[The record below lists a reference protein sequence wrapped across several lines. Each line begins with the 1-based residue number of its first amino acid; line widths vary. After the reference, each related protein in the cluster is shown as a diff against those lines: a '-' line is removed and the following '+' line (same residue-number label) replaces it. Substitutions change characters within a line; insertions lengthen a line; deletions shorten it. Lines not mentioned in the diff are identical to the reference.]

1 MAKVQFDPE
10 LMRNIKIIYGDADL
24 DERTLR
30 QLHQTW
36 ATNPDIIRRTAQ
48 QKMPKLQE
56 AYFDAPEMPSLPTRL
71 EPLPTAEIA
80 QDDLRG
86 VKTAFRAARERGL
99 KQFMWGNSV
108 YTTDLGQPSSKP
120 KQPSTIQIPQSDTQI
135 SIEAPDLIAT
145 TKGTTWGRG
154 IPTITGGSQPA
165 SEQTRA
171 EQPSSKPKVNPV
183 QATISRYTMG
193 TTVQGGDF
201 GIHRGLQRLF
211 NYLGDVWNSRKS
223 EAKPLTLS
231 PGHTTKFQQGGT
243 MNNQQELQKAFV
255 AYLIQDA
262 QSQGVQIQS
271 EQDLQAYAEQLG
283 EDGIKAKYQEF
294 MQKMQ
299 GGTMNN
305 QQELQKAFVA
315 YLIQDAQSQGVQIQS
330 EQDLQAYA
338 EQLGEDGIK
347 AKYQEFMQKMQGGTM
362 ARLGAKLE
370 YYKKLKGVCPEGEE
384 LVYFKQGGRI
394 CKACQKAQKGTKVT
408 KKANEVDKFKAGR
421 AQYKK
426 DMKSA
431 RDEASR
437 DSISINKYND
447 QETMA
452 NKGHKGNF
460 QGGKWVPDRKQ
471 YAKKD
476 ACGSKMKVNKCGS
489 KMKKK

>member
-86 VKTAFRAARERGL
+86 VKDFKTAFRAARERGL

-183 QATISRYTMG
+183 QATTSRYTMG
-193 TTVQGGDF
+193 NTVQGGDF

-223 EAKPLTLS
+223 EAKPLS
-231 PGHTTKFQQGGT
+231 PGHATKFQQGGT

-299 GGTMNN
+299 GG
-305 QQELQKAFVA
+305 V
-315 YLIQDAQSQGVQIQS
+315 
-330 EQDLQAYA
+330 
-338 EQLGEDGIK
+338 
-347 AKYQEFMQKMQGGTM
+347 M

>member
-86 VKTAFRAARERGL
+86 VKDFKTAFRAARERGL

-183 QATISRYTMG
+183 QATTSRYTMG
-193 TTVQGGDF
+193 NTVQGGDF

-283 EDGIKAKYQEF
+283 KDGIKAKYQEF

-299 GGTMNN
+299 GG
-305 QQELQKAFVA
+305 V
-315 YLIQDAQSQGVQIQS
+315 
-330 EQDLQAYA
+330 
-338 EQLGEDGIK
+338 
-347 AKYQEFMQKMQGGTM
+347 M

>member
-86 VKTAFRAARERGL
+86 VKDFKTAFRAARERGL

-183 QATISRYTMG
+183 QATTSRYTMG
-193 TTVQGGDF
+193 NTVQGGDF

-299 GGTMNN
+299 GG
-305 QQELQKAFVA
+305 V
-315 YLIQDAQSQGVQIQS
+315 
-330 EQDLQAYA
+330 
-338 EQLGEDGIK
+338 
-347 AKYQEFMQKMQGGTM
+347 M

-460 QGGKWVPDRKQ
+460 QGGKWIPDRKQ

>member
-86 VKTAFRAARERGL
+86 VKDFKTAFRAARERGL

-183 QATISRYTMG
+183 QGTTSRYTMRN
-193 TTVQGGDF
+193 TVQGGDF

-299 GGTMNN
+299 GG
-305 QQELQKAFVA
+305 V
-315 YLIQDAQSQGVQIQS
+315 
-330 EQDLQAYA
+330 
-338 EQLGEDGIK
+338 
-347 AKYQEFMQKMQGGTM
+347 M

>member
-86 VKTAFRAARERGL
+86 VKDFKTAFRAARERGL

-183 QATISRYTMG
+183 QVTTSRYTMG
-193 TTVQGGDF
+193 DTVQGGDF

-223 EAKPLTLS
+223 EAKPLTLTLS

-299 GGTMNN
+299 GG
-305 QQELQKAFVA
+305 V
-315 YLIQDAQSQGVQIQS
+315 
-330 EQDLQAYA
+330 
-338 EQLGEDGIK
+338 
-347 AKYQEFMQKMQGGTM
+347 M

>member
-71 EPLPTAEIA
+71 EPLPTAEIV

-86 VKTAFRAARERGL
+86 VKDFKTAFRAARERGL
-99 KQFMWGNSV
+99 KQFRWGNSV

-183 QATISRYTMG
+183 QATTSRYTMG
-193 TTVQGGDF
+193 DTVQGGDF

-299 GGTMNN
+299 GG
-305 QQELQKAFVA
+305 V
-315 YLIQDAQSQGVQIQS
+315 
-330 EQDLQAYA
+330 
-338 EQLGEDGIK
+338 
-347 AKYQEFMQKMQGGTM
+347 M

>member
-86 VKTAFRAARERGL
+86 VKDFKTAFRAARERGL

-183 QATISRYTMG
+183 QDTTSRYTMG
-193 TTVQGGDF
+193 NTVQGGDF
-201 GIHRGLQRLF
+201 RIHRGLQRLF

-299 GGTMNN
+299 GG
-305 QQELQKAFVA
+305 V
-315 YLIQDAQSQGVQIQS
+315 
-330 EQDLQAYA
+330 
-338 EQLGEDGIK
+338 
-347 AKYQEFMQKMQGGTM
+347 M

>member
-86 VKTAFRAARERGL
+86 VKDFKTAFRAARERGL

-171 EQPSSKPKVNPV
+171 KQPSSKPKVNPV
-183 QATISRYTMG
+183 QATSRYTMG
-193 TTVQGGDF
+193 NTVQGGDF

-299 GGTMNN
+299 GG
-305 QQELQKAFVA
+305 V
-315 YLIQDAQSQGVQIQS
+315 
-330 EQDLQAYA
+330 
-338 EQLGEDGIK
+338 
-347 AKYQEFMQKMQGGTM
+347 M

>member
-36 ATNPDIIRRTAQ
+36 ATNPDIIRRTAR

-86 VKTAFRAARERGL
+86 VKDFKTAFRAARERGL

-183 QATISRYTMG
+183 QATISRYTN
-193 TTVQGGDF
+193 TVQGGDF

-299 GGTMNN
+299 GG
-305 QQELQKAFVA
+305 V
-315 YLIQDAQSQGVQIQS
+315 
-330 EQDLQAYA
+330 
-338 EQLGEDGIK
+338 
-347 AKYQEFMQKMQGGTM
+347 M

-460 QGGKWVPDRKQ
+460 QRGKWVPDRKQ

>member
-86 VKTAFRAARERGL
+86 VKDFKTAFRAARERGL

-183 QATISRYTMG
+183 QATMG
-193 TTVQGGDF
+193 NTVQGGDF

-211 NYLGDVWNSRKS
+211 NYLEDVWNSRKS

-299 GGTMNN
+299 GG
-305 QQELQKAFVA
+305 V
-315 YLIQDAQSQGVQIQS
+315 
-330 EQDLQAYA
+330 
-338 EQLGEDGIK
+338 
-347 AKYQEFMQKMQGGTM
+347 M

-489 KMKKK
+489 KMTKK

>member
-86 VKTAFRAARERGL
+86 VKDFKTAFRAARERGL

-183 QATISRYTMG
+183 QATTSRYTM
-193 TTVQGGDF
+193 QGGDF

-299 GGTMNN
+299 GG
-305 QQELQKAFVA
+305 V
-315 YLIQDAQSQGVQIQS
+315 
-330 EQDLQAYA
+330 
-338 EQLGEDGIK
+338 
-347 AKYQEFMQKMQGGTM
+347 M

>member
-86 VKTAFRAARERGL
+86 VKDFKTAFRAARERGL

-183 QATISRYTMG
+183 QASTSRYTMG
-193 TTVQGGDF
+193 NTVQGGDF

-299 GGTMNN
+299 GG
-305 QQELQKAFVA
+305 V
-315 YLIQDAQSQGVQIQS
+315 
-330 EQDLQAYA
+330 
-338 EQLGEDGIK
+338 
-347 AKYQEFMQKMQGGTM
+347 M

>member
-86 VKTAFRAARERGL
+86 VKDFKTAFRAARERGL

-193 TTVQGGDF
+193 NLVQGGDF

-299 GGTMNN
+299 GG
-305 QQELQKAFVA
+305 V
-315 YLIQDAQSQGVQIQS
+315 
-330 EQDLQAYA
+330 
-338 EQLGEDGIK
+338 
-347 AKYQEFMQKMQGGTM
+347 M

>member
-86 VKTAFRAARERGL
+86 VKDFKTAFRAARERGL

-145 TKGTTWGRG
+145 TKRTTWGRG

-183 QATISRYTMG
+183 QATSRYTMG
-193 TTVQGGDF
+193 NTVQGGDF

-299 GGTMNN
+299 GG
-305 QQELQKAFVA
+305 V
-315 YLIQDAQSQGVQIQS
+315 
-330 EQDLQAYA
+330 
-338 EQLGEDGIK
+338 
-347 AKYQEFMQKMQGGTM
+347 M

>member
-86 VKTAFRAARERGL
+86 VKDFKTAFRAARERGL

-183 QATISRYTMG
+183 QATTSRYTMG
-193 TTVQGGDF
+193 NTVQGGDF

-299 GGTMNN
+299 GG
-305 QQELQKAFVA
+305 V
-315 YLIQDAQSQGVQIQS
+315 
-330 EQDLQAYA
+330 
-338 EQLGEDGIK
+338 
-347 AKYQEFMQKMQGGTM
+347 M
-362 ARLGAKLE
+362 ARLGAKLQ
-370 YYKKLKGVCPEGEE
+370 YYKKLKGSCPDGEE
-384 LVYFKQGGRI
+384 MVYFKEGGRI
-394 CKACQKAQKGTKVT
+394 CKSCQKKKQEETPMAQKGKKMNPVEEFKNKKNDTNPNDTVNTSKGPRDLNGKTKHPKWNPAKEQNSFEERKRVAEKDEKSG
-408 KKANEVDKFKAGR
+408 KKVF
-421 AQYKK
+421 
-426 DMKSA
+426 
-431 RDEASR
+431 
-437 DSISINKYND
+437 
-447 QETMA
+447 
-452 NKGHKGNF
+452 
-460 QGGKWVPDRKQ
+460 
-471 YAKKD
+471 
-476 ACGSKMKVNKCGS
+476 GSKCGS

>member
-86 VKTAFRAARERGL
+86 VKDFKTAFRAARERGL

-183 QATISRYTMG
+183 QATTMG
-193 TTVQGGDF
+193 NTVQGGDF

-299 GGTMNN
+299 GG
-305 QQELQKAFVA
+305 V
-315 YLIQDAQSQGVQIQS
+315 
-330 EQDLQAYA
+330 
-338 EQLGEDGIK
+338 
-347 AKYQEFMQKMQGGTM
+347 M

>member
-86 VKTAFRAARERGL
+86 VKDFKTAFRAARERGL

-135 SIEAPDLIAT
+135 SIETPDLIAT

-171 EQPSSKPKVNPV
+171 EQPSSKPKVNP
-183 QATISRYTMG
+183 TSRYTMG
-193 TTVQGGDF
+193 NTVQGGDF

-255 AYLIQDA
+255 VYLIQDA

-271 EQDLQAYAEQLG
+271 EQDLQTYAEQLG

-294 MQKMQ
+294 MQKIQ
-299 GGTMNN
+299 GG
-305 QQELQKAFVA
+305 V
-315 YLIQDAQSQGVQIQS
+315 
-330 EQDLQAYA
+330 
-338 EQLGEDGIK
+338 
-347 AKYQEFMQKMQGGTM
+347 M

-408 KKANEVDKFKAGR
+408 EKANEVDKFKAGR

>member
-86 VKTAFRAARERGL
+86 VKDFKTAFRAARERGL

-183 QATISRYTMG
+183 QATTSRYTMG
-193 TTVQGGDF
+193 NTV
-201 GIHRGLQRLF
+201 HRGLQRLF

-299 GGTMNN
+299 GG
-305 QQELQKAFVA
+305 V
-315 YLIQDAQSQGVQIQS
+315 
-330 EQDLQAYA
+330 
-338 EQLGEDGIK
+338 
-347 AKYQEFMQKMQGGTM
+347 M

>member
-56 AYFDAPEMPSLPTRL
+56 TYFDAPEMPSLPTRL

-86 VKTAFRAARERGL
+86 VKDFKTAFRAARERGL

-183 QATISRYTMG
+183 QATISRYTN
-193 TTVQGGDF
+193 TNTVQGGDF

-243 MNNQQELQKAFV
+243 MNNQQELQKAFM

-262 QSQGVQIQS
+262 AAQGIQVQS

-299 GGTMNN
+299 GG
-305 QQELQKAFVA
+305 V
-315 YLIQDAQSQGVQIQS
+315 
-330 EQDLQAYA
+330 
-338 EQLGEDGIK
+338 
-347 AKYQEFMQKMQGGTM
+347 M

>member
-86 VKTAFRAARERGL
+86 VKDFKTAFRAARERGL

-183 QATISRYTMG
+183 QATTSRYTMG
-193 TTVQGGDF
+193 NTVQGGDF

-262 QSQGVQIQS
+262 QSQGIQIQS

-299 GGTMNN
+299 GG
-305 QQELQKAFVA
+305 V
-315 YLIQDAQSQGVQIQS
+315 
-330 EQDLQAYA
+330 
-338 EQLGEDGIK
+338 
-347 AKYQEFMQKMQGGTM
+347 M

>member
-86 VKTAFRAARERGL
+86 VKDFKTAFRAARERGL

-183 QATISRYTMG
+183 QATTSRYTMG
-193 TTVQGGDF
+193 KYSTRRRFWDTQ
-201 GIHRGLQRLF
+201 GLQRLF

-299 GGTMNN
+299 GG
-305 QQELQKAFVA
+305 V
-315 YLIQDAQSQGVQIQS
+315 
-330 EQDLQAYA
+330 
-338 EQLGEDGIK
+338 
-347 AKYQEFMQKMQGGTM
+347 M

>member
-86 VKTAFRAARERGL
+86 VKDFKTAFRAARERGL

-183 QATISRYTMG
+183 QGTTSRYTMG
-193 TTVQGGDF
+193 NTVQGGDF

-299 GGTMNN
+299 GG
-305 QQELQKAFVA
+305 V
-315 YLIQDAQSQGVQIQS
+315 
-330 EQDLQAYA
+330 
-338 EQLGEDGIK
+338 
-347 AKYQEFMQKMQGGTM
+347 M

>member
-56 AYFDAPEMPSLPTRL
+56 TYFDAPEMPSLPTRL

-86 VKTAFRAARERGL
+86 VKDFKTAFRAARERGL

-183 QATISRYTMG
+183 QASTSRYTMG
-193 TTVQGGDF
+193 NTVQGGDF

-299 GGTMNN
+299 GG
-305 QQELQKAFVA
+305 V
-315 YLIQDAQSQGVQIQS
+315 
-330 EQDLQAYA
+330 
-338 EQLGEDGIK
+338 
-347 AKYQEFMQKMQGGTM
+347 M

>member
-86 VKTAFRAARERGL
+86 VKDFKTAFRAARERGL

-145 TKGTTWGRG
+145 AKGTTWGRG

-171 EQPSSKPKVNPV
+171 EQPSSKPKVNP
-183 QATISRYTMG
+183 TSRYTMG
-193 TTVQGGDF
+193 NTVQGGDF

-231 PGHTTKFQQGGT
+231 PGQTTKFQQGGT

-299 GGTMNN
+299 GG
-305 QQELQKAFVA
+305 V
-315 YLIQDAQSQGVQIQS
+315 
-330 EQDLQAYA
+330 
-338 EQLGEDGIK
+338 
-347 AKYQEFMQKMQGGTM
+347 M

>member
-24 DERTLR
+24 DGRTLR

-48 QKMPKLQE
+48 QKMPKVQE

-71 EPLPTAEIA
+71 ELLPTAEIA

-86 VKTAFRAARERGL
+86 VKDFKTACRAARERGL

-154 IPTITGGSQPA
+154 IPTITRGSQPA
-165 SEQTRA
+165 SKQTRA
-171 EQPSSKPKVNPV
+171 EQPSSKPKVNP
-183 QATISRYTMG
+183 TSRYTMEN
-193 TTVQGGDF
+193 TVPEVDF
-201 GIHRGLQRLF
+201 GIHRELQRLF

-262 QSQGVQIQS
+262 QSQGAQIQS
-271 EQDLQAYAEQLG
+271 EQDLQAYVEQLG

-299 GGTMNN
+299 GG
-305 QQELQKAFVA
+305 V
-315 YLIQDAQSQGVQIQS
+315 
-330 EQDLQAYA
+330 
-338 EQLGEDGIK
+338 
-347 AKYQEFMQKMQGGTM
+347 M

>member
-86 VKTAFRAARERGL
+86 VKDFKTAFRAARERGL

-145 TKGTTWGRG
+145 TKGTTWSRG

-183 QATISRYTMG
+183 QATTSRYTMG
-193 TTVQGGDF
+193 NTVQGGDF

-299 GGTMNN
+299 GG
-305 QQELQKAFVA
+305 V
-315 YLIQDAQSQGVQIQS
+315 
-330 EQDLQAYA
+330 
-338 EQLGEDGIK
+338 
-347 AKYQEFMQKMQGGTM
+347 M

>member
-56 AYFDAPEMPSLPTRL
+56 TYFDAPEMPSLPTRL

-86 VKTAFRAARERGL
+86 VKDFKTAFRAARERGL

-183 QATISRYTMG
+183 QATTSRYAMG
-193 TTVQGGDF
+193 NTVQGGDF

-211 NYLGDVWNSRKS
+211 SYLGDVWNSRKS

-299 GGTMNN
+299 GG
-305 QQELQKAFVA
+305 V
-315 YLIQDAQSQGVQIQS
+315 
-330 EQDLQAYA
+330 
-338 EQLGEDGIK
+338 
-347 AKYQEFMQKMQGGTM
+347 M

-460 QGGKWVPDRKQ
+460 QGRKM
-471 YAKKD
+471 
-476 ACGSKMKVNKCGS
+476 GS
-489 KMKKK
+489 

>member
-86 VKTAFRAARERGL
+86 VKDFKTAFRAARERGL

-154 IPTITGGSQPA
+154 IPTIA
-165 SEQTRA
+165 
-171 EQPSSKPKVNPV
+171 
-183 QATISRYTMG
+183 
-193 TTVQGGDF
+193 GGDF
-201 GIHRGLQRLF
+201 GIHRGLRLF

-299 GGTMNN
+299 GG
-305 QQELQKAFVA
+305 V
-315 YLIQDAQSQGVQIQS
+315 
-330 EQDLQAYA
+330 
-338 EQLGEDGIK
+338 
-347 AKYQEFMQKMQGGTM
+347 M

>member
-86 VKTAFRAARERGL
+86 VKDFKTAFRAARERGL

-183 QATISRYTMG
+183 QATSRYTMG
-193 TTVQGGDF
+193 NTVQGGDF

-231 PGHTTKFQQGGT
+231 PGHTTRFQQGGT

-299 GGTMNN
+299 GG
-305 QQELQKAFVA
+305 V
-315 YLIQDAQSQGVQIQS
+315 
-330 EQDLQAYA
+330 
-338 EQLGEDGIK
+338 
-347 AKYQEFMQKMQGGTM
+347 M

-437 DSISINKYND
+437 DSISIN
-447 QETMA
+447 Q
-452 NKGHKGNF
+452 
-460 QGGKWVPDRKQ
+460 
-471 YAKKD
+471 
-476 ACGSKMKVNKCGS
+476 
-489 KMKKK
+489 

>member
-86 VKTAFRAARERGL
+86 VKDFKTAFRAARERGL

-183 QATISRYTMG
+183 QATSRYTMG
-193 TTVQGGDF
+193 NTVQGGDF
-201 GIHRGLQRLF
+201 GIHRRLQRLF

-299 GGTMNN
+299 GG
-305 QQELQKAFVA
+305 V
-315 YLIQDAQSQGVQIQS
+315 
-330 EQDLQAYA
+330 
-338 EQLGEDGIK
+338 
-347 AKYQEFMQKMQGGTM
+347 M

>member
-86 VKTAFRAARERGL
+86 VKDFKTAFRAARERGL

-183 QATISRYTMG
+183 QATTSRYTN
-193 TTVQGGDF
+193 TNTVQGGDF
-201 GIHRGLQRLF
+201 GIHRWLQRLF

-299 GGTMNN
+299 GG
-305 QQELQKAFVA
+305 V
-315 YLIQDAQSQGVQIQS
+315 
-330 EQDLQAYA
+330 
-338 EQLGEDGIK
+338 
-347 AKYQEFMQKMQGGTM
+347 M

-476 ACGSKMKVNKCGS
+476 ACGSKMK
-489 KMKKK
+489 KK

>member
-80 QDDLRG
+80 QDNLKG
-86 VKTAFRAARERGL
+86 VKDFKTAFRAARERGL

-120 KQPSTIQIPQSDTQI
+120 KQPSTIQIPQLDTQI

-171 EQPSSKPKVNPV
+171 EQPSSKPKVNP
-183 QATISRYTMG
+183 TSRYTMG
-193 TTVQGGDF
+193 NTVQGGDF

-299 GGTMNN
+299 GG
-305 QQELQKAFVA
+305 V
-315 YLIQDAQSQGVQIQS
+315 
-330 EQDLQAYA
+330 
-338 EQLGEDGIK
+338 
-347 AKYQEFMQKMQGGTM
+347 M

>member
-86 VKTAFRAARERGL
+86 VKDFKTAFRAARERGL

-183 QATISRYTMG
+183 QATTSRYTMG
-193 TTVQGGDF
+193 NTVQGGDF

-299 GGTMNN
+299 GG
-305 QQELQKAFVA
+305 V
-315 YLIQDAQSQGVQIQS
+315 
-330 EQDLQAYA
+330 
-338 EQLGEDGIK
+338 
-347 AKYQEFMQKMQGGTM
+347 M

-460 QGGKWVPDRKQ
+460 QGRKWVPDRKQ